1 MATSTPGGDGAS
13 DTKRGMA
20 TSTPGGT
27 SDTKISIAA
36 STPGGDEGT
45 SDTKRS
51 RLAALHRKHAAAV
64 AATTTPSPSKQP
76 PPSSSSPASFRI
88 FKTDPNDLNYAKL
101 CPSVFNGPLVSQ
113 LQLRKDDSNVAVD
126 KVLREL
132 LGSNAK
138 MSGKI
143 GGTIETRVQDR
154 VLLLDNPATQG
165 GAVDR
170 AKNKAHR
177 SRSKRSSKHLS
188 LRQHR
193 HLGSFNLPIEY
204 QKYELYLPMHEM
216 WKEYVRKLVHN
227 CK

>member
-1 MATSTPGGDGAS
+1 MWLLCNLSFARELSIFHFMVCTQEPRNFMCKSSGLNALDLSQGG
-13 DTKRGMA
+13 
-20 TSTPGGT
+20 
-27 SDTKISIAA
+27 
-36 STPGGDEGT
+36 
-45 SDTKRS
+45 
-51 RLAALHRKHAAAV
+51 
-64 AATTTPSPSKQP
+64 
-76 PPSSSSPASFRI
+76 FI
-88 FKTDPNDLNYAKL
+88 FM
-101 CPSVFNGPLVSQ
+101 
-113 LQLRKDDSNVAVD
+113 QLRKDDSNVAVD

-204 QKYELYLPMHEM
+204 QKQVLAF
-216 WKEYVRKLVHN
+216 N
-227 CK
+227 N

>member
-1 MATSTPGGDGAS
+1 MGIRVRTLMRLLCNLSFARELSIFHFMVCTQEPRNFMCKSSGLNALDLSQGG
-13 DTKRGMA
+13 
-20 TSTPGGT
+20 
-27 SDTKISIAA
+27 
-36 STPGGDEGT
+36 
-45 SDTKRS
+45 
-51 RLAALHRKHAAAV
+51 
-64 AATTTPSPSKQP
+64 
-76 PPSSSSPASFRI
+76 FI
-88 FKTDPNDLNYAKL
+88 FM
-101 CPSVFNGPLVSQ
+101 
-113 LQLRKDDSNVAVD
+113 QLRKDDSNVAVD

-132 LGSNAK
+132 LGNNAK

-204 QKYELYLPMHEM
+204 QKQVLAF
-216 WKEYVRKLVHN
+216 N
-227 CK
+227 N